1 MPPACGI
8 IYFRFWAATSLGR
21 VCTGPGFQSDGAQQS
36 CPQGP
41 HGSDAPLG
49 MINEPTDSRNAA
61 QLLWGAGMHWG
72 GEGGVVTNPRILLP
86 RSSPSPSARQ

>member
-41 HGSDAPLG
+41 HGSDAHLG
-49 MINEPTDSRNAA
+49 IINEPTDSRNAA
-61 QLLWGAGMHWG
+61 QLLWGAGMH
-72 GEGGVVTNPRILLP
+72 GVAKGVLSPIPGSIL
-86 RSSPSPSARQ
+86 